1 MRYNNNLKQYSL
13 EETNSI
19 FEGLTTFEEANKW
32 TRLATYL
39 IDEFVIVIIYY
50 TIIAITLFVFYD
62 ALFFTNQILL
72 FFHLTV
78 NLSIHFFYYFLFEKF
93 TPGKTPGKYATRTKV
108 VTIDNQIPHSDLLMK
123 RSLSRL
129 IPFDA
134 FSFIG
139 ENRKGWHDSISKT
152 KVVKE

>member
-1 MRYNNNLKQYSL
+1 MPNNNNLEHHSL
-13 EETNSI
+13 EENHSI

-32 TRLATYL
+32 TRLANYF
-39 IDEFVIVIIYY
+39 IDEFIIVTIYY
-50 TIIAITLFVFYD
+50 TIIAISLFVFFD
-62 ALFFTNQILL
+62 ALFISQSVLLL
-72 FFHLTV
+72 FHITT

-93 TPGKTPGKYATRTKV
+93 TQGKTPGKYATRTKV

-139 ENRKGWHDSISKT
+139 ENRRGWHDSISKT